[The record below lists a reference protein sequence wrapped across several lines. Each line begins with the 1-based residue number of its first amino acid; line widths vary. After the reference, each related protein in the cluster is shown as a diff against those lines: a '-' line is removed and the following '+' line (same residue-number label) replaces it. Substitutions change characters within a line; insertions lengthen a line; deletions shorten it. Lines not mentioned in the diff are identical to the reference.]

1 MLSLLRAELFKLGR
15 RPMGWLMLGA
25 SLALV
30 TLGLGFIA
38 VVSRQSATPFGG
50 FPSGLMAG
58 PQLIAQSLGTLFML
72 ALGASLVGSEYGY
85 DTWKNLLTRR
95 PGRLPFIGVKWITL
109 LIAVVIGII
118 VVAVWS
124 QGLTLA
130 AQALLDI
137 PPAPEP
143 GLGAVLLQIGAVTWF
158 LAIAGSLGLFGAT
171 LARSTVGGIVIG
183 FVWITLDSI
192 VEMIPQA
199 PVWLKGVLL
208 APSLANLNAAISGQP
223 PAYPLWQS
231 LLALAAYLLAPL
243 ATAIIIFRR
252 RDMLG

>member
-1 MLSLLRAELFKLGR
+1 MLSLVRAELFKLGK

-25 SLALV
+25 SVALV
-30 TLGLGFIA
+30 TAGLGLIA

-50 FPSGLMAG
+50 FPSGLLAG

-85 DTWKNLLTRR
+85 DTWKNLLSRHARR
-95 PGRLPFIGVKWITL
+95 APFIIAKWL
-109 LIAVVIGII
+109 VLVVALVLGASVI
-118 VVAVWS
+118 AVWS

-130 AQALLDI
+130 ARTLLEMM
-137 PPAPEP
+137 PAPEP
-143 GLGAVLLQIGAVTWF
+143 GLGQVLLQIGAVIWF

-183 FVWITLDSI
+183 FVWMTLDGI
-192 VEMIPQA
+192 IEMIPQA
-199 PVWLKGVLL
+199 PAWLKGVLL
-208 APSLANLNAAISGQP
+208 APSIANLNAAISGQP
-223 PAYPLWQS
+223 LAYPWWQS
-231 LLALAAYLLAPL
+231 LLVLTVYLLAPL
-243 ATAIIIFRR
+243 AAAILIFRR